1 MAALDGLFG
10 ESASSSS
17 GSSGGSLDT
26 LFGKAPVPV
35 RASAPAAAPAV
46 TAQASKIAS
55 SVPATPNAPT
65 SLFSKAKA
73 GIESLFSP
81 VASAVKS
88 GVKAVATTPAGQAVS
103 TYFGTTLPAHAA
115 QINAHILDT
124 PEQLTNSP
132 GYQKFATSL
141 FDAADNKA
149 NTALGFTANTGIEI
163 AKHLATYGTS
173 FLTGATGGLFQT
185 PQAIQKSQDKQA
197 LAQSLFN
204 ESGPDAVNAAK
215 AKLDADQGPGGL
227 SGAVD
232 GVLTSLG
239 QALGAAETIGGLG
252 KSLGSLATPAGFVNY
267 LNQWPTVAKY
277 AIPLIQN
284 AIGFSAYGQLD
295 PKLGN
300 DVVARAKAFG
310 LDMATAPLYTVLG
323 SIGAAKYSLP
333 ASFGLGYG
341 MARLSGASN
350 HDAVMGGLTFAF
362 LDGAGRNDVPG
373 YVTGRMTEDSLKSE
387 ALSTLSKISG
397 HDVTSN
403 STPEDIQAAWRA
415 AAKKTHP
422 DVGGDQKT
430 FTAARSAYEVLT
442 GKSSK
447 LEVFDETAPSRK
459 AGSDEKA
466 VALLRDDATEAIR
479 AGHTPKTIVKQMVD
493 ETGVTAEHAA
503 RIVDQASVQAG
514 QKQITPTD
522 EVGPEHGAAKAIRA
536 AQEKVANPEPVQMP
550 KAAPGS
556 LDELLGAAKAPV
568 IEGGPAKP
576 KELSAQQA
584 GMKDLSLRTAKEQGV
599 QVTPDDSLV
608 LYHGT
613 DEARGPKEGDTWR
626 VGSYFTPSKEI
637 AERFAN
643 QGEGTNPKVMRVEV
657 PAHAVFPAGSKEEP
671 YYTLNEEVPVKTH
684 TEKTQKQ
691 KVKETVER
699 KGEASVAE
707 IAEETKI
714 LEPNVRRILGMGAK
728 DGTFDRVGKG
738 VYKVKIGDQEV
749 AYVIPGDA
757 IETLPKLADEG
768 FKADMVFLD
777 IPYDTPAVK
786 GGNRG
791 VDYNLISVE
800 QFGVVLDASKKILR
814 TPDSAL
820 IHMFSQA
827 PSGMKAMQKY
837 NDLLI
842 EKGFKPIARG
852 AYTKLQKDAQTRVRN
867 MRGAVMPPEGI
878 LILNQ
883 SGKQIEN
890 PPDLDFKM
898 VRPKGYQ
905 TEKPAEM
912 LKALIEMTT
921 APGDL
926 VLDPFAGFGVTSEEA
941 VKAGRKTV
949 AIEKNEEQAGK
960 IAERVQKTANEI
972 TSSQAL
978 KLTYE
983 ELKARAVKIKPNNFG
998 GEDISVNVE
1007 DNSTNP
1013 LRISFN
1019 KAREEVGY
1027 GVDYSTKKVAKLD
1040 QGAAREYQTIH
1051 EGGVIKTV
1059 KGEPVDV
1066 IDGVETFLH
1075 EGDGGWIVSE
1085 ASTGRFLS
1093 ESRSK
1098 EGAIAK
1104 ARFNIEEVGREKFI
1118 SLIKTH
1124 KLTSEMPKTPEDAA
1138 SVYWEKEIAPA
1149 MEAGKPTIIGA
1160 DNLKDYFGKDYDDA
1174 NHKLYSQ
1181 AAFLLYER
1189 ALKENHDDVVFTG
1202 GGPGSGKTE
1211 ILVDQ
1216 IAESGFKGIVYDSN
1230 MSNYEGVVKQIEMA
1244 KADDRNVEIY
1254 GITPDLGSARTF
1266 TIQRANRT
1274 GRAITDNTFA
1284 RGHAGFP
1291 DVAAKL
1297 IENGIIDES
1306 DVHILDTHDVSNDL
1320 EGAIAKFAGKA
1331 FVDRPLEYLRGL
1343 GYTEDNVRQE
1353 HSAALYDS
1361 QGARSTTGSEVREES
1376 SGPSRVSGPD
1386 REAKEIKRR
1395 TPPRGFIAPGVVVE
1409 GIANK
1414 AAEVETFLEKTQQA
1428 IELSDDLALN
1438 LYKLQGANQSDLEEV
1453 AKIAK
1458 KINKVSAADNEAV
1471 YFHAED
1477 ALNPHQKPTALTER
1491 QQELYEKYDKPFA
1504 DANEQLMT
1512 KIKKAGYNI
1521 PGEGY
1526 IHRVPKAYKSPLDAV
1541 LNPKE
1546 RDEVKLNL
1554 GGLLKKTSTSMK
1566 RRTLMA
1572 LEDEKG
1578 NRRVVSIKNTEF
1590 TIEKGKREGD
1600 VIRSKR
1606 VTGFNAE
1613 KKPEEDLGRF
1623 AMKSHKQL
1631 LDSETKPLEAK
1642 LKRIQ
1647 DTIDGLQMLRIK
1659 EPLAKGRV
1667 ENLEK
1672 EVQDLADT
1680 FDRQFAEGAFTAKEL
1695 RPLLKKFRAREAELR
1710 VLKTVS
1716 PKTRLTNQASRIAVL
1731 TDDMREFSNELAR
1744 IEGSYDPETL
1754 DQRVFVDKAGKEW
1767 KIVQATTREIEA
1779 QTNTEYY
1786 HNALASRIVQ
1796 YLELNRIAR
1805 ALDFIESFKTD
1816 PRFSEFAV
1824 EDTGQNPPVTE
1835 TGTWKRTLMPQ
1846 FRKYWLEP
1854 RTADVFDNFFNYTR
1868 PNEGVLETALDATG
1882 HFLVNTIFYNPIA
1895 HPLNVT
1901 ALWLADRGGTFIT
1914 PTRYG
1919 AALRAFA
1926 KAFTAISKKNDDYTY
1941 ALLHGAPI
1949 MNTST
1954 NRADLAKQLYDVL
1967 ASEMDRDVERSKPL
1981 AQRLGFKTVL
1991 DMKNAFGKAWHGAT
2005 WIPND
2010 ILTLQAIYERMETRD
2025 LTFEEA
2031 VQETARFIPDYRMP
2045 ARILGSRKVSE
2056 TLQSRGLLGSVW
2068 FAAAYHFGE
2077 LRSVG
2082 SIAKDI
2088 ALPEGGFT
2096 KEGSAER
2103 YDALGKALMLAL
2115 LATVVYS
2122 AIDKLWQKI
2131 TGNPNTYM
2139 SRSGSVKLIADAMQV
2154 ATGEADYTKILQAEM
2169 ALNPAYLGAAELMF
2183 NTDFYTRNPIFGFP
2197 PAIGGLAFLESMV
2210 APASA
2215 ASRMSPADF
2224 ALSLFNVH
2232 TPKNS
2237 PGKAAAQAQMYDEK
2251 PQLLTQV
2258 KQEIAA
2264 GQDDV
2269 AQARMTEFNQRLATN
2284 YQQALIQEGKA
2295 PATPAE
2301 VKEFV
2306 STNGIKVP
2314 GTVAQ
2319 ANADKLYADNQ
2330 KAGKQSLISTVAT
2343 YAKAIGTDPVTA
2355 FDRIF
2360 TGQRIVR
2367 VDNASFFGPDS
2378 AVIVARDDVM
2388 EASVRAEQ
2396 GQAEGFT
2403 DEQMKGLQLDH
2414 VIALELGGSNTPTNL
2429 NLVTTT
2435 QNESLHPIVEN
2446 FLAKALVKGEVSRAN
2461 VKQYILDYKAGT
2473 LGETLP
2479 TALEDEWKANGS
2491 KSLTA
2496 QEIFDLVNGGNAK

>member
-1 MAALDGLFG
+1 MADLDGLFG

-35 RASAPAAAPAV
+35 RAPAPAAAPAI

-55 SVPATPNAPT
+55 TVPAPVKPQGFLGKAGSFISDEFGKATRAVGDTVLGPDENDPAAMEAIGKKSSLGRTLAFLPSSIAANLPFGIGDVFSSIQQDPKSAASITFKDALGAVPTAIKDTALGLARGIASVPVSLAGAAKTLASGGRVDGNISVTIPGLGKIDNAQLQVTNMINSGMNPVEAALKVGSDSIFNTLFFADLAAKPFQPSVSKVAEFQGDVPRATVDPNAIDTGPQVVKNAPAAPVTPGAKSFRLYETPSVTKPLPAEAITRMQEQGISFGKGYDPDAPT
-65 SLFSKAKA
+65 FFRVSQKANGKILGEVMQVKPSVFSRILDSMKAR
-73 GIESLFSP
+73 GESADPANVPPEAIRDLPSSDVTTFHSQEIDP
-81 VASAVKS
+81 TEAEKAVKS
-88 GVKAVATTPAGQAVS
+88 PHVELTALSPADAHNADEATSRLQAGADPKAVTKE
-103 TYFGTTLPAHAA
+103 L
-115 QINAHILDT
+115 
-124 PEQLTNSP
+124 
-132 GYQKFATSL
+132 
-141 FDAADNKA
+141 
-149 NTALGFTANTGIEI
+149 
-163 AKHLATYGTS
+163 AKS
-173 FLTGATGGLFQT
+173 
-185 PQAIQKSQDKQA
+185 
-197 LAQSLFN
+197 
-204 ESGPDAVNAAK
+204 
-215 AKLDADQGPGGL
+215 
-227 SGAVD
+227 
-232 GVLTSLG
+232 
-239 QALGAAETIGGLG
+239 
-252 KSLGSLATPAGFVNY
+252 
-267 LNQWPTVAKY
+267 
-277 AIPLIQN
+277 
-284 AIGFSAYGQLD
+284 
-295 PKLGN
+295 
-300 DVVARAKAFG
+300 
-310 LDMATAPLYTVLG
+310 
-323 SIGAAKYSLP
+323 
-333 ASFGLGYG
+333 
-341 MARLSGASN
+341 
-350 HDAVMGGLTFAF
+350 
-362 LDGAGRNDVPG
+362 
-373 YVTGRMTEDSLKSE
+373 
-387 ALSTLSKISG
+387 
-397 HDVTSN
+397 
-403 STPEDIQAAWRA
+403 
-415 AAKKTHP
+415 
-422 DVGGDQKT
+422 
-430 FTAARSAYEVLT
+430 
-442 GKSSK
+442 
-447 LEVFDETAPSRK
+447 
-459 AGSDEKA
+459 
-466 VALLRDDATEAIR
+466 
-479 AGHTPKTIVKQMVD
+479 
-493 ETGVTAEHAA
+493 
-503 RIVDQASVQAG
+503 
-514 QKQITPTD
+514 
-522 EVGPEHGAAKAIRA
+522 VGPEKAAAIVEHAQSHGTPAIVAPGVNEETVQTAIKAAKV
-536 AQEKVANPEPVQMP
+536 KVANPEAIQTSKP
-550 KAAPGS
+550 APGS

-568 IEGGPAKP
+568 IKNAPTSPKEYPTIHEGGVIKMVKGDPVDIVSGIDTF
-576 KELSAQQA
+576 LH
-584 GMKDLSLRTAKEQGV
+584 QGDGGWV
-599 QVTPDDSLV
+599 VSEASTGRFLADSLTKEGAV
-608 LYHGT
+608 AKARSSIEKVGT
-613 DEARGPKEGDTWR
+613 DK
-626 VGSYFTPSKEI
+626 FTE
-637 AERFAN
+637 
-643 QGEGTNPKVMRVEV
+643 
-657 PAHAVFPAGSKEEP
+657 
-671 YYTLNEEVPVKTH
+671 LL
-684 TEKTQKQ
+684 EKHKLPQEDAAKHQTQKQ
-691 KVKETVER
+691 KVKETVEK

-738 VYKVKIGDQEV
+738 VYKVKVGDQEV

-842 EKGFKPIARG
+842 EKGFKPIARA
-852 AYTKLQKDAQTRVRN
+852 AYTKFAKDGETRLRN

-921 APGDL
+921 APGDM
-926 VLDPFAGFGVTSEEA
+926 VLDPFAGSGVTSEEA

-960 IAERVQKTANEI
+960 IADRIQKAADELENNDKVRITERESGKSQERFIHRGKNGELAAKDNASRIPYKIDLSKFDVELLEKNSPDAPQQKPMGINSPEMIESERKQEDIDRIKAEI
-972 TSSQAL
+972 EVLKNDRGGFRSGL
-978 KLTYE
+978 KLA
-983 ELKARAVKIKPNNFG
+983 ELDK
-998 GEDISVNVE
+998 ELSQSVA
-1007 DNSTNP
+1007 D
-1013 LRISFN
+1013 
-1019 KAREEVGY
+1019 K
-1027 GVDYSTKKVAKLD
+1027 
-1040 QGAAREYQTIH
+1040 
-1051 EGGVIKTV
+1051 
-1059 KGEPVDV
+1059 
-1066 IDGVETFLH
+1066 
-1075 EGDGGWIVSE
+1075 
-1085 ASTGRFLS
+1085 
-1093 ESRSK
+1093 
-1098 EGAIAK
+1098 
-1104 ARFNIEEVGREKFI
+1104 
-1118 SLIKTH
+1118 
-1124 KLTSEMPKTPEDAA
+1124 
-1138 SVYWEKEIAPA
+1138 YWDEEIAPSIA
-1149 MEAGKPTIIGA
+1149 DGKPIIIGA
-1160 DNLKDYFGKDYDDA
+1160 DNIKDFFDQDYDDA
-1174 NHKLYSQ
+1174 NHKTYSQ

-1189 ALKENHDDVVFTG
+1189 ALKESRDDVVFTG

-1216 IAESGFKGIVYDSN
+1216 IADSGFKGIVYDSN
-1230 MSNYEGVVKQIEMA
+1230 MSNYDGVVKQIEMA
-1244 KADDRNVEIY
+1244 RADDRDVEIY
-1254 GITPDLGSARTF
+1254 GITPDLQSARTF

-1274 GRAITDNTFA
+1274 GRRISDNTFA

-1320 EGAIAKFAGKA
+1320 GGAISKFTDKA

-1343 GYTEDNVRQE
+1343 GYTEANVRQE

-1361 QGARSTTGSEVREES
+1361 QGARSTEGSQVREES
-1376 SGPSRVSGPD
+1376 GGPSRVSGPD
-1386 REAKEIKRR
+1386 REAKEVSRR

-1453 AKIAK
+1453 SKIAK

-1477 ALNPHQKPTALTER
+1477 ALNPHQKPTELNER

-1504 DANEQLMT
+1504 DANEQLMA

-1578 NRRVVSIKNTEF
+1578 NRRVVSIKNSEF
-1590 TIEKGKREGD
+1590 TIPKGKREGD

-1623 AMKSHKQL
+1623 SMKSHKQL
-1631 LDSETKPLEAK
+1631 LDSETKPIEKK
-1642 LKRIQ
+1642 LKSIQ
-1647 DTIDGLQMLRIK
+1647 DTVDGLNMLRIK
-1659 EPLAKGRV
+1659 EPLGKGRV
-1667 ENLEK
+1667 EKLEK
-1672 EVQDLADT
+1672 EVADLADT
-1680 FDRQFAEGAFTAKEL
+1680 FDRQFAEGAFTGKEL

-1716 PKTRLTNQASRIAVL
+1716 PSARLTNQASRIAAL
-1731 TDDMREFSNELAR
+1731 TDDMRELSNELAR

-1754 DQRVFVDKAGKEW
+1754 DQRVFVDKNDKEW
-1767 KIVQATTREIEA
+1767 RIVQATTREIEA

-1805 ALDFIESFKTD
+1805 ALDFIESFKSD

-1824 EDTGQNPPVTE
+1824 EDTGQNPPTGE

-1919 AALRAFA
+1919 VALRAFA

-1967 ASEMDRDVERSKPL
+1967 SSEMDRDVERSKPL
-1981 AQRLGFKTVL
+1981 AERLGFKTVL
-1991 DMKNAFGKAWHGAT
+1991 DMKKAFGKAWHGAT

-2010 ILTLQAIYERMETRD
+2010 ILTLQAIYERMDTRD

-2115 LATVVYS
+2115 LAAIVYP
-2122 AIDKLWQKI
+2122 AIDKLWQKV
-2131 TGNPNTYM
+2131 TGSPNTYM
-2139 SRSGSVKLIADAMQV
+2139 SRSGSVKLVADAMQV

-2183 NTDFYTRNPIFGFP
+2183 NTDFYTRNPIFGYP
-2197 PAIGGLAFLESMV
+2197 PAIGGLTFLESMI
-2210 APASA
+2210 APVDA
-2215 ASRMSPADF
+2215 ASYMSPEDF

-2237 PGKAAAQAQMYDEK
+2237 PGKAAAQAQMYDEE
-2251 PQLLTQV
+2251 PILLSKV

-2264 GQDDV
+2264 GADDV
-2269 AQARMTEFNQRLATN
+2269 ATAQMAEFNQRLATN
-2284 YQQALIQEGKA
+2284 YQQALIQEDKP

-2306 STNGIKVP
+2306 GQNGIKVP

-2330 KAGKQSLISTVAT
+2330 KAGKQSLIDTVAT

-2355 FDRIF
+2355 FSRIF
-2360 TGQRIVR
+2360 SGQRIVR

-2388 EASVRAEQ
+2388 EAAVRAEQ

-2429 NLVTTT
+2429 NLVTVN

-2446 FLAKALVKGEVSRAN
+2446 FLAKALTQGTVSRSN

-2479 TALEDEWKANGS
+2479 TDLENEWKANGS

-2496 QEIFDLVNGGNAK
+2496 QEIFDLVNSGKAK